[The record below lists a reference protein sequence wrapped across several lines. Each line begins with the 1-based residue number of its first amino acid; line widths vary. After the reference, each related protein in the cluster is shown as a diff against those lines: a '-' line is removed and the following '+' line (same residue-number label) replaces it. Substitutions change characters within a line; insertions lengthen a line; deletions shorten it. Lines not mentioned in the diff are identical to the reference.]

1 MVSHIFNSI
10 SQMKKVA
17 IITTHHEPN
26 YGNKL
31 QNYAL
36 QTVIERLGYKV
47 ETINDARSW
56 QDLISLW
63 AQKKNIIHAL
73 IPYRRQPKHVKYTKF
88 FFWSK
93 RYIRYSKVNIHT
105 DADFRGGL
113 ADMYDYFVVGSDQIW
128 NPEWQM
134 FSNEFGFATFA
145 RKEQKVAYAPS
156 FGVSQMLPERVEEYK
171 QWLQNW
177 KALSCRE
184 DEGAAI
190 IKDLT
195 GLTVPVV
202 LDPTLLLT
210 RADWNKI
217 AAKRLVKEPYMVVY
231 AIGGMKEQY
240 RAYIRQQAQEK
251 HLQIINLS
259 EEKYFTLGPDEFV
272 SIIEYAS
279 LMITDSFHG
288 AAFAI
293 QYHIPITIINRT
305 LVTGELDKLSRII
318 TLFRY
323 VGEEY
328 TDFNKVFN
336 EYHHINWHRAD
347 ENINRHRRLSLCYL
361 QNNLGYAKN

>member
-1 MVSHIFNSI
+1 
-10 SQMKKVA
+10 MKKIA

-73 IPYRRQPKHVKYTKF
+73 IPYRRQPKHIKYAKF

-93 RYIRYSKVNIHT
+93 RHLHYSKVNIHT
-105 DADFRGGL
+105 DSDFRGGL

-128 NPEWQM
+128 NPEWRI

-156 FGVSQMLPERVEEYK
+156 FGVSQMLSDRVEEYK
-171 QWLQNW
+171 HWLQNW

-184 DEGAAI
+184 YEGAAI
-190 IKDLT
+190 IKELT
-195 GLTVPVV
+195 GLSVPVV
-202 LDPTLLLT
+202 VDPTLLLT
-210 RADWNKI
+210 RADWDKV
-217 AAKRLVKEPYMVVY
+217 ASKRLIQEPYVVVY
-231 AIGGMKEQY
+231 TIGGMQEQY
-240 RAYIRQQAQEK
+240 RAYIQKEAQEK
-251 HLQIINLS
+251 HLRIINLS
-259 EEKYFTLGPDEFV
+259 EGKYVALGPDEFISV
-272 SIIEYAS
+272 IKYAS

-288 AAFAI
+288 TAFAI

-305 LVTGELDKLSRII
+305 LVTGELDKLSRIR

-323 VGEEY
+323 IGVENR
-328 TDFNKVFN
+328 DFCQLFN
-336 EYHHINWHRAD
+336 ECYDINWNMAD
-347 ENINRHRRLSLCYL
+347 DNIRQYRKQSLEYL
-361 QNNLGYAKN
+361 QNSLT